1 MGVIGLWTL
10 LEPAGKPVALESLE
24 NKILAIG
31 KKNRL
36 LKIPCRQKFNNFE
49 NYFRCVNL
57 VESSSQRLQR
67 QVRQRRDKCPFAGF
81 ISQNLQVNVL

>member
-31 KKNRL
+31 KKHCL
-36 LKIPCRQKFNNFE
+36 FKFLANKFINFE
-49 NYFRCVNL
+49 IYFRCVNL

-67 QVRQRRDKCPFAGF
+67 QVWQRRDKCPFVGF